1 VPPRRYAC
9 ERQRSDRMTNSVWR
23 GDATVLAGDWLLFA
37 FVGRNDFFPAAC
49 VLRLGVKSGRLPHA
63 RTRRQGAIIGQLRSS
78 RHQECLP
85 RTGHSQDLCGSID
98 CRTKCSSIYG
108 LSVRW
113 LSTSSPSV
121 WIEI

>member
-85 RTGHSQDLCGSID
+85 RTNGMDPSPL
-98 CRTKCSSIYG
+98 YG
-108 LSVRW
+108 IECQTGV
-113 LSTSSPSV
+113 V
-121 WIEI
+121 WIPVTNRERSK